1 MRIPISKLSLSTA
14 AAVAAPLLFAACS
27 DQTSAPRSLRP
38 TDANLAVVG
47 SFPSEAG
54 ALKQTI
60 NSGSSITYCGYNST
74 QNPVAGTTYSLA
86 GACVA
91 AQDLNTALQT
101 YNPGWSSGFNSNAA
115 HWIGPTDHL
124 DAAFPGALSNQYVA
138 DVGSYQFVTTFNV
151 DAGATDRALEL
162 EIMSDN
168 AVVVYLNGTEIG
180 RNAALQDCPTQQTN
194 CNWTTAGS
202 LKITGTPVVG
212 TNTLRVDLVGT
223 AIGLIVN
230 GQTPRSNC
238 SNGPQFFGE
247 AGFSGVFNVP
257 TPQHLG
263 ASPNWVIATCKN
275 PTGVDFTARV
285 YFNKPVVIPVP
296 LFVIGDVEPHALQD
310 VVNFWGAQWWKNNL
324 MSETTNP
331 PNPSDPG
338 FQSFKGYASSADNFC
353 GGVWSTQP
361 GNSSNPPETI
371 PDDVA
376 IIVTSK
382 VNKDGNAISGNIKQ
396 IVLVHQD
403 GNYQDNPGHAGGGP
417 VIQVLCTL
425 P

>member
-1 MRIPISKLSLSTA
+1 MRVPTRGASLSAIA
-14 AAVAAPLLFAACS
+14 AACATLLVAAYA
-27 DQTSAPRSLRP
+27 DQTTSPRHLSP
-38 TDANLAVVG
+38 TDADLAVVNV
-47 SFPSEAG
+47 FPVEAG
-54 ALKQTI
+54 ALQQTI
-60 NSGSSITYCGYNST
+60 NSGSGITYCGYNST
-74 QNPVAGTTYSLA
+74 QAPVAGTVYDLA
-86 GACVA
+86 GNCVA
-91 AQDLNTALQT
+91 SQDLNTALQT
-101 YNPGWSSGFNSNAA
+101 YNPGWSSGFNANAA
-115 HWIGPTDHL
+115 HWIGPTTHL
-124 DAAFPGALSNQYVA
+124 DPAFPGALSNQYVA

-151 DAGATDRALEL
+151 ANNATNRALEL

-180 RNAALQDCPTQQTN
+180 RNAALQDCPVQQTN

-238 SNGPQFFGE
+238 TNGPQFFGE

-257 TPQHLG
+257 TPQHL
-263 ASPNWVIATCKN
+263 APNANWVVATCKN
-275 PTGVDFTARV
+275 PTGVNLTARV
-285 YFNKPVVIPVP
+285 YFTPPVVIPVP
-296 LFVIGDVEPHALQD
+296 LFVIGDVEPHAIGD
-310 VVNFWGAQWWKNNL
+310 VVNFWGAQWWKNNV
-324 MSETTNP
+324 MSQTTNP
-331 PNPSDPG
+331 PQPSDPG
-338 FQSFKGYASSADNFC
+338 FQAFKGFASSADNFC

-376 IIVTSK
+376 IIVTTK
-382 VNKDGNAISGNIKQ
+382 VNKDGNAISGDIKQ
-396 IVLVHQD
+396 IVLVHHD
-403 GNYQDNPGHAGGGP
+403 GNYKDNPGHAGGGP
-417 VIQVLCTL
+417 VIKVLCTL